1 MPTLT
6 GLDRLLT
13 EPALQQKC
21 TGNIAYLCHNA
32 SVDQHCREGLAL
44 LKNLFGNRLKAVFSP
59 QHGLFAEAQDNMIES
74 DHFIHPYFQLPV
86 YSLYSETRT
95 PTPAMLEGIDQVII
109 DLQDVGCRAYTFVY
123 TMTLLIEA
131 CGKLGIEVL
140 VLDRPNPLNGLN
152 VEGNMLD
159 LRFKSFIGLHPLPMR
174 HGLTIGELARM
185 AVQQW
190 GIEAVLEVI
199 PMQGWKRDMYFN
211 ETQLPWVFPSPN
223 MPHIKT
229 AQVFPA
235 TVVLEGTNL
244 SEGRGTTRP
253 FELFGHPDLQPH
265 ALLPHLEALFQ
276 KYQLEGFS
284 LRPLYFQPTFDK
296 HQDAVCGGFQLHIHD
311 RRTFKPWQTGQ
322 LLLREWYQTLGPAF
336 QWRQPPFEY
345 EEILLPIDLLNGT
358 DQLRHWVETNGSF
371 EALLALEQEGLEGY
385 LAARELALL
394 YTFPTGEPVG

>member
-32 SVDQHCREGLAL
+32 SVDRHCREGLAL
-44 LKNLFGNRLKAVFSP
+44 LKNLFGKRLKAVFSP

-131 CGKLGIEVL
+131 CGKQGIEVL